1 AQAIKG
7 DILEDHAPKTV
18 KVDLSLNIKSG
29 NEQVDS
35 ENVAA
40 LIKGSE
46 KPDEYVVIS
55 SHLDH
60 IGITADGQINNGADD
75 DGSGSVAM
83 LEIAE
88 AFKKAAEAGHGP
100 KRSILFL
107 HVTAEEKGLLGS
119 RYYTDVDPIV
129 PLDRTVA
136 DLN

>member
-1 AQAIKG
+1 LHVTSAN
-7 DILEDHAPKTV
+7 D
-18 KVDLSLNIKSG
+18 
-29 NEQVDS
+29 QVDS

-40 LIKGSE
+40 LIRGSE
-46 KPDEYVVIS
+46 KPEEYIVIS

-60 IGITADGQINNGADD
+60 IGISADGQINNGADD

-88 AFKKAAEAGHGP
+88 AFKKAVDAGQGP

-129 PLDRTVA
+129 PLSQTVA
-136 DLN
+136 NLNLDM